1 LHWRDSLPLP
11 SSARQRARTWSP
23 GGPNR
28 DVDAEQTT
36 GSLTFL
42 SNPHVPMPRST
53 TPDCLIRLAKTTI
66 QHGPRSHH
74 NEDASHNFLSR
85 LYHAALALA
94 VYASQ
99 GRSPLT
105 TQDSLPAAGQALPGR
120 IGYLL
125 GCYERFRIMSS
136 VTYSSSFL
144 KLRDARWL
152 KTIWYNGP
160 IAGTLSTV
168 GLRVSGCARPNSGEF
183 CPQSEQKRG
192 QKGARFG
199 QKSRLSRRRPSR

>member
-42 SNPHVPMPRST
+42 SSPHVPMPRST

-152 KTIWYNGP
+152 KKFGGSGQW
-160 IAGTLSTV
+160 AV
-168 GLRVSGCARPNSGEF
+168 GR
-183 CPQSEQKRG
+183 SEVGGRT
-192 QKGARFG
+192 AVAVI
-199 QKSRLSRRRPSR
+199 PSKEGI